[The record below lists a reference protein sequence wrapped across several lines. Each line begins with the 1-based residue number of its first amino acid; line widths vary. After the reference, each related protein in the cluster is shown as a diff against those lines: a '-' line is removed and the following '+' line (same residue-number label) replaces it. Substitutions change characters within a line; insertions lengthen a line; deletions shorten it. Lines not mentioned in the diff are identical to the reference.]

1 MRIGS
6 ITKHFTALTFLL
18 LCEDGEA
25 QLDGPIGA
33 YLPELH
39 AVARGVTARQ
49 LLGHVSGLR
58 DAFDL
63 SLQFSGPGKSV
74 SSAALLAFYH
84 DLDDTNAAPGTTWSY
99 NNGGYL
105 LLSAAI
111 EKIAGR
117 KLEDIMRERIF
128 EPLGMHN
135 TLLRRWDT
143 DFVSNSAALHM
154 ADSGGGFERSY
165 LGMALGGEGGV
176 VSTVDDMLLWLTHMD
191 APTVGGVSTWE
202 AIKTPQWLANG
213 TSTGYGLGLISER
226 HRKVDVISHAGGVMG
241 GNAQIVKVPSAGLD
255 VVVMVN
261 RQDVSAAL
269 LTNRI
274 LAACI
279 PGLSPLE
286 NASQVSFATGTFRSP
301 TTDRVIQLYGKD
313 GQQIAAIDGVDLPVV
328 ASEDGA
334 LRPLPPFSF
343 IKQSLTLT
351 GSPLQPS
358 SIRFCDF
365 GNDDELCAQELMSGV
380 EQRSIAG
387 RYRSERTGTEA
398 IIAEADGGLRLVTT
412 GRYGSASY
420 QLESLADSLWRAKS
434 NTQVPTDGILIAD
447 HSRKAVHFST
457 PRTRALEFR
466 RG

>member
-1 MRIGS
+1 MIVKKPLGVIFVEKRSTLFFAQINQCHAPGAAVGIAHCGQSVYRKGFGLANSELPIVLSPTIRMRIGS

-25 QLDGPIGA
+25 ELDGPIGA

-154 ADSGGGFERSY
+154 SDSGGGLKDHIGNGSGRRGRRGFYSRRHA
-165 LGMALGGEGGV
+165 ALAYPHGCA
-176 VSTVDDMLLWLTHMD
+176 DRRQRLDMGSDQD
-191 APTVGGVSTWE
+191 A
-202 AIKTPQWLANG
+202 AAARQWNIDRLRAR
-213 TSTGYGLGLISER
+213 LISER
-226 HRKVDVISHAGGVMG
+226 HRNVDVISHAGGVMG

-286 NASQVSFATGTFRSP
+286 NASQVSFAAGTFRSP

-328 ASEDGA
+328 ASDDGA
-334 LRPLPPFSF
+334 LRPLPPLV
-343 IKQSLTLT
+343 SL
-351 GSPLQPS
+351 S
-358 SIRFCDF
+358 
-365 GNDDELCAQELMSGV
+365 
-380 EQRSIAG
+380 
-387 RYRSERTGTEA
+387 
-398 IIAEADGGLRLVTT
+398 
-412 GRYGSASY
+412 
-420 QLESLADSLWRAKS
+420 
-434 NTQVPTDGILIAD
+434 
-447 HSRKAVHFST
+447 KA
-457 PRTRALEFR
+457 
-466 RG
+466 